1 MRAVIVERLGLF
13 VLANPF
19 HIFLFI
25 FNGKT
30 NILGPAQQCNQ
41 RGWFGDK
48 CQFQC
53 HCAGNGECSQ
63 SGTCSDGCDP
73 QWFGP
78 ACQYDVSEYNIS
90 GGLESDLSWLTDDDD
105 TTCNTD
111 DLESVTVAL
120 DTPHPLTWVRVVV
133 SDTAFLDQFELSYQL
148 TGSTV
153 SALCTDP
160 RSARVDSATVDIS
173 CPTKDVV
180 THVTLSGSIVRGMC
194 SLYIS
199 GGRNVALKQT
209 AGQPQT
215 FKEWHARYAVDGN
228 PGIPDDIFSLRST
241 CSHTP
246 GGLGDSSYWRLVF
259 SKGVDINRF
268 IIYNR
273 REPSRGD
280 CCENRLVN
288 FTLEAIPSFGQIKQY
303 TYTDPGGPAQQVYTV
318 VPSPRIGFPVKTIYI
333 HLRKN
338 TQNDIITLCEVY
350 AFGEVLCPAG
360 KFGRQ
365 CERDCNCADQTEA
378 CFVST
383 GGCPS
388 GCAAGYTGEDCY
400 TPCAGGTYGPGCI
413 ETCSDNCAH
422 STSTNICD
430 RFDGTCIGGCK
441 PGYRGPLCIDRE
453 IT

>member
-1 MRAVIVERLGLF
+1 MGACAIYVLGF
-13 VLANPF
+13 VVLISACLSG
-19 HIFLFI
+19 ICL
-25 FNGKT
+25 
-30 NILGPAQQCNQ
+30 AQQCNQ
-41 RGWFGDK
+41 EGWFGDK

-90 GGLESDLSWLTDDDD
+90 GGSESDLSWLTDDDD

-111 DLESVTVAL
+111 DLESVTTVL
-120 DTPHPLTWVRVVV
+120 DTPHTLTWVRVVV
-133 SDTAFLDQFELSYQL
+133 NSTALLDQCELSYQL
-148 TGSTV
+148 KDSDASTPCND
-153 SALCTDP
+153 S
-160 RSARVDSATVDIS
+160 RSATVDNTTVDIS

-209 AGQPQT
+209 AYQSQT
-215 FKEWHARYAVDGN
+215 YNEWYASNAVDGN
-228 PGIPDDIFSLRST
+228 PGIPDNLASLQST
-241 CSHTP
+241 CSHTHY
-246 GGLGDSSYWRLVF
+246 GLGDSAYWRLVF
-259 SKGVDINRF
+259 SIDVDINRF

-273 REPSRGD
+273 REPSRRD
-280 CCENRLVN
+280 CCEKRLVN
-288 FTLEAIPSFGQIKQY
+288 FTLEVFPSTGQNRQY

-318 VPSPRIGFPVKTIYI
+318 VPSPQIGFPIKTIFI
-333 HLRKN
+333 HVRKN
-338 TQNDIITLCEVY
+338 RQNDIVTLCEVY
-350 AFGEVLCPAG
+350 AFGEVVCPPG

-365 CERDCNCADQTEA
+365 CERDCNCFNQTDT

-400 TPCAGGTYGPGCI
+400 TRKA
-413 ETCSDNCAH
+413 
-422 STSTNICD
+422 
-430 RFDGTCIGGCK
+430 
-441 PGYRGPLCIDRE
+441 
-453 IT
+453 